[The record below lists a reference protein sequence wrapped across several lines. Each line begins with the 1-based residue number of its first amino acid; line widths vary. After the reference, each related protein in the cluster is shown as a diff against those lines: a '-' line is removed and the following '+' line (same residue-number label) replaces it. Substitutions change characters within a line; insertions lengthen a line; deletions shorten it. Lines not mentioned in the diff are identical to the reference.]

1 MSDKNYGLALYKLI
15 MEGGD
20 DCGFQYVEEFGWIS
34 TGEFCVWVSY
44 LWLND
49 FMTDLKRIFGNYIF
63 DDGGFD
69 ANMQQDG
76 VCINLCEALGNYLG
90 IDDIEEVFPKEKY
103 QH

>member
-15 MEGGD
+15 MERD

-34 TGEFCVWVSY
+34 AGKFCVWVSY

-49 FMTDLKRIFGNYIF
+49 FMIDLKRIFGNYIF
-63 DDGGFD
+63 DDGGSD

-76 VCINLCEALGNYLG
+76 VCINLCEALGNYFS
-90 IDDIEEVFPKEKY
+90 IDDIEEVFLKEKY
-103 QH
+103 PH